1 MSSKPLVSGI
11 IIFRNTQKFI
21 EEAIQSVFVQTYDN
35 WELLLVDDGSTD
47 GSREIA
53 QSYAIKYPEKVRY
66 LEHENHQNLGV
77 SAARNLG
84 VARAKGDYIA
94 FLGADAVWLP
104 HKLQQQ
110 IAILESI
117 PQAAML
123 YGRTLRWYSW
133 TCQPEYLERDC
144 LTDLAVEHNILVQPP
159 NLIALFLEKEDT
171 IPSISSVL
179 ICRKVFD
186 KLGGFEES
194 FRDRY
199 ADMVFYT
206 KVLLHF
212 PVFVSGQCW
221 DRYRDHKYN
230 TCCVAKNTAKLNFA
244 RTNPAREIFL
254 KWIEEYL
261 YQHSARYSDAW
272 DVLQQQLF
280 PYRYPQRYEMI
291 ERSQHLLRQIKGI
304 GQRIGQLTLP
314 DRLHHWLRFQ
324 QHKRQFH
331 QQRHNYISQV
341 GWVRFGDLRRVTPIE
356 SDFGRKRGKPIDQ
369 YYIEKFLKSHTDDIQ
384 GWVLEI
390 SDNYYT
396 SMFGGDRVTKSDV
409 MQVIDGPLVNIVAD
423 LTDCSEEQIASNT
436 YDCIIL
442 TQTLPFIYDVRAALK
457 TLYRI
462 LKPKGVLLTTFAGI
476 SQINPEDVELWGE
489 YWRFTKLS
497 SGLLFEEFF
506 PPEHLTVEAYGNV
519 FTAITFLHGFATE
532 ELRQEELDYH
542 DPNYEVLI
550 AVRAVKPND

>member
-1 MSSKPLVSGI
+1 
-11 IIFRNTQKFI
+11 
-21 EEAIQSVFVQTYDN
+21 
-35 WELLLVDDGSTD
+35 
-47 GSREIA
+47 
-53 QSYAIKYPEKVRY
+53 
-66 LEHENHQNLGV
+66 
-77 SAARNLG
+77 
-84 VARAKGDYIA
+84 
-94 FLGADAVWLP
+94 
-104 HKLQQQ
+104 
-110 IAILESI
+110 
-117 PQAAML
+117 
-123 YGRTLRWYSW
+123 
-133 TCQPEYLERDC
+133 
-144 LTDLAVEHNILVQPP
+144 
-159 NLIALFLEKEDT
+159 
-171 IPSISSVL
+171 
-179 ICRKVFD
+179 
-186 KLGGFEES
+186 
-194 FRDRY
+194 
-199 ADMVFYT
+199 
-206 KVLLHF
+206 
-212 PVFVSGQCW
+212 
-221 DRYRDHKYN
+221 
-230 TCCVAKNTAKLNFA
+230 
-244 RTNPAREIFL
+244 
-254 KWIEEYL
+254 
-261 YQHSARYSDAW
+261 
-272 DVLQQQLF
+272 
-280 PYRYPQRYEMI
+280 MI
-291 ERSQHLLRQIKGI
+291 ESSRHFLRQIKGI

-314 DRLHHWLRFQ
+314 DRLHNWLRFQ

-356 SDFGRKRGKPIDQ
+356 SDFSRKRGKPIDR

-423 LTDCSEEQIASNT
+423 LTDCSEDQISSNT

-497 SGLLFEEFF
+497 SQLLFEEFF
-506 PPEHLTVEAYGNV
+506 PPQHLTVEAYGNV

>member
-1 MSSKPLVSGI
+1 M
-11 IIFRNTQKFI
+11 
-21 EEAIQSVFVQTYDN
+21 
-35 WELLLVDDGSTD
+35 
-47 GSREIA
+47 
-53 QSYAIKYPEKVRY
+53 
-66 LEHENHQNLGV
+66 
-77 SAARNLG
+77 
-84 VARAKGDYIA
+84 
-94 FLGADAVWLP
+94 
-104 HKLQQQ
+104 
-110 IAILESI
+110 
-117 PQAAML
+117 
-123 YGRTLRWYSW
+123 
-133 TCQPEYLERDC
+133 
-144 LTDLAVEHNILVQPP
+144 TDLAVEHNTLVQPP

-171 IPSISSVL
+171 IASISSVL

-221 DRYRDHKYN
+221 DRYRQHKYN
-230 TCCVAKNTAKLNFA
+230 TCSVAKNTAKFNFA

-291 ERSQHLLRQIKGI
+291 ERSRHLLRQIKGI

-314 DRLHHWLRFQ
+314 DRLHNWLRFQ

-356 SDFGRKRGKPIDQ
+356 SDFSRKRGKPIDR

-384 GWVLEI
+384 GQVLEMNE
-390 SDNYYT
+390 NYYT

-423 LTDCSEEQIASNT
+423 LTDCSEDQISSNT

-497 SGLLFEEFF
+497 SQLLFEEFF
-506 PPEHLTVEAYGNV
+506 PPQHLTVEAYGNV